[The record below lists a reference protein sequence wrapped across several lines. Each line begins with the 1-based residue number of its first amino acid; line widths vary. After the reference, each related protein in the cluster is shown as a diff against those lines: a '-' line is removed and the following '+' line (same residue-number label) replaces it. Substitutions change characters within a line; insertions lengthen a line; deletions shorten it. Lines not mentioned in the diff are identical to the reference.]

1 MPRDWLGKTKW
12 PILCPVLCLG
22 QTDINQCYVN
32 KQASIS
38 LVSEIRDLGILTDN
52 KLTMSQ
58 HICAVVKKA
67 QTRAS
72 LIFKCFHS
80 RHRATLLKAL
90 ITYIWPLLAYATP
103 MWSPYSVKDIT
114 KIESVQRSFIKR
126 LPGLSNL
133 PYTKRLEVLG
143 IDSLE
148 ICRLCYNLVFVYKIL
163 FVLVDL
169 KFSDYFTLRTSS
181 TTRGHEYEL
190 F

>member
-1 MPRDWLGKTKW
+1 MHGKATTEPW
-12 PILCPVLCLG
+12 
-22 QTDINQCYVN
+22 
-32 KQASIS
+32 
-38 LVSEIRDLGILTDN
+38 DLGILIDN

-58 HICAVVKKA
+58 HICTVVKKA
-67 QTRAS
+67 RTRAS
-72 LIFKCFHS
+72 LIFKRFHS
-80 RHRATLLKAL
+80 RHRATLLKAF
-90 ITYIWPLLAYATP
+90 ITYVRPLLEHATP
-103 MWSPYSVKDIT
+103 VWSPFSVKDIT

-148 ICRLCYNLVFVYKIL
+148 IRWLRYDLVFVHKML
-163 FVLVDL
+163 FGFADL

-181 TTRGHEYEL
+181 ITRGHDYKL